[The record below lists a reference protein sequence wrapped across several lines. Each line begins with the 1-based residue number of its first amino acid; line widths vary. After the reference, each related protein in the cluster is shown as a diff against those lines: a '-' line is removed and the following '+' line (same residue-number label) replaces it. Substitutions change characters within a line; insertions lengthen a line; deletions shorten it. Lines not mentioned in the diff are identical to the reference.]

1 MTKTCTKCG
10 TEKETTD
17 FYVHPD
23 RRPRKSGKA
32 GPTGFSSWCKQ
43 CYCDKTAEW
52 SAKHKT
58 KERVAFWEGSRRDVK
73 KRIKDAVFGAY
84 GGYVCACCGETEARF
99 MSIDHVNNDG
109 AKWRKETLGSRLA
122 TGWQTYRWLFNNSF
136 PEGYQVLC
144 MNCNFGKRMNGG
156 ICPHQTGATT
166 RTEMSVGSSDPK
178 RTPSVNRVH

>member
-10 TEKETTD
+10 IEKETTD

-32 GPTGFSSWCKQ
+32 GPTGFSSWCRK
-43 CYCDKTAEW
+43 CYCEKTADW
-52 SAKHKT
+52 NLKFRTDARDKAWADAVKAKKQ
-58 KERVAFWEGSRRDVK
+58 RV
-73 KRIKDAVFGAY
+73 KDAVFGAY
-84 GGYVCACCGETEARF
+84 GGYVCACCGETEPLF
-99 MSIDHVNNDG
+99 MSIDHINNDG
-109 AKWRKETLGSRLA
+109 AKWRKETLGSRMA
-122 TGWQTYRWLFNNSF
+122 TGWQTYRWLFKNSF

-156 ICPHQTGATT
+156 VCPHQTGATT